1 MLVHHTDHRGG
12 ASVVKAIFVHI
23 THNTQTRSPTS
34 VFVFSCILFY
44 THPVISEELNMCW
57 IMKSLL
63 QTLRSITRL
72 EVLNYICSHYWSWA
86 FPHIHQNFETNKEKR
101 RRQKRRRPGAWSV
114 NPLSSFACCFSEF
127 AGGFWISALFCP
139 SSLDRCIDCGVTA
152 QKAGEVTGVR
162 QEVNCVCAQRW
173 TASKGQKSKQRRE
186 NSQRGHTSTEVAHL
200 LLLK

>member
-139 SSLDRCIDCGVTA
+139 SSLDRCIDCGVKA

-173 TASKGQKSKQRRE
+173 TASKGRKSKQRRE

>member
-12 ASVVKAIFVHI
+12 ASVVEAIFVHI
-23 THNTQTRSPTS
+23 THNTHARSHTS

-86 FPHIHQNFETNKEKR
+86 LPHIHQNFETNKEKR
-101 RRQKRRRPGAWSV
+101 KRRERRRR
-114 NPLSSFACCFSEF
+114 
-127 AGGFWISALFCP
+127 GGFWISALFCP

-162 QEVNCVCAQRW
+162 QEVNWVCAQRW
-173 TASKGQKSKQRRE
+173 AASKGLKSKQRRE
-186 NSQRGHTSTEVAHL
+186 ISQRGHTSTEVAHL
-200 LLLK
+200 LLK